1 MRKAVMWRLLALE
14 AKQGEKVPT
23 FEEFRTKWGQMDEL
37 SRSIYTEI
45 CGNPQNY
52 RDEPRKQRRYLER
65 LRKYLKQMGLIGQD
79 VRSLLDIARELEGGD
94 CNASPND

>member
-1 MRKAVMWRLLALE
+1 MLE
-14 AKQGEKVPT
+14 SNIQEKIPT
-23 FEEFRTKWGQMDEL
+23 FGEFQTQWAQMDEL
-37 SRSIYTEI
+37 SRSIYLEI
-45 CGNPQNY
+45 CGNPTNY

-79 VRSLLDIARELEGGD
+79 SKSLFDIARELEGGD